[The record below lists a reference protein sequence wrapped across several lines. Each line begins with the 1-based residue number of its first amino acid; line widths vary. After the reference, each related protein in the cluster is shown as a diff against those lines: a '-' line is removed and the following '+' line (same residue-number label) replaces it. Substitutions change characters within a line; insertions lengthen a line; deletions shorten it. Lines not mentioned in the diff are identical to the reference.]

1 MFNINQIIQS
11 GGLLIIALFIFSEV
25 GFFLGFILPGDTL
38 LVAAGIYAM
47 QGKLPLL
54 AVIIVGAL
62 AAMAGDSTA
71 YVIGRKLGRRVFE
84 RSHNFL
90 FNDSHI
96 KTSEKFFNKYGK
108 RSVLI
113 SHCVPYVRTFLPLL
127 AGVGAM
133 PYWQFLVFDAIG
145 DSIWAI
151 AVTLFGYYVG
161 SKIPNINSYLMPLFV
176 LVIAISVIPTLI
188 PLYLKLRKR
197 KRTKAKDI

>member
-1 MFNINQIIQS
+1 MFDVNSLIQS

-38 LVAAGIYAM
+38 LVAAGIFAM

-54 AVIIVGAL
+54 AVIVVGAL
-62 AAMAGDSTA
+62 AAIAGDSTA
-71 YVIGRKLGRRVFE
+71 YIIGRKLGRKVFE

-96 KTSEKFFNKYGK
+96 KTSERFFNKYGK
-108 RSVLI
+108 RSVLV

-127 AGVGAM
+127 GGVGAM

-145 DSIWAI
+145 DTIWAL
-151 AVTLFGYYVG
+151 AVTLFGYYIG
-161 SKIPNINSYLMPLFV
+161 SRIPNINSYIVPAFILV
-176 LVIAISVIPTLI
+176 LAVSIVPTIIPV
-188 PLYLKLRKR
+188 YLKLRKS
-197 KRTKAKDI
+197 KRMKTKDN